1 MRPKER
7 IEPFMVEL
15 GAIWKENVP
24 DWRFGQFIENIFIIL
39 RIRGIDPFL
48 LEDDEFLE
56 EIKKL
61 F

>member
-7 IEPFMVEL
+7 IEPFILEL

-24 DWRFGQFIENIFIIL
+24 DWRFGQFADNILTEL
-39 RIRGIDPFL
+39 RVRGVDPFL

>member
-7 IEPFMVEL
+7 IEPFMLEL
-15 GAIWKENVP
+15 GTIWKENVP
-24 DWRFGQFIENIFIIL
+24 DWRFGQFIENIFL
-39 RIRGIDPFL
+39 VLEDEKIDPFF